1 MKSQKIKDELI
12 FYILSKLGRFGHE
25 KLPLE
30 IVKDK
35 QSYIV
40 GHRRKHWNSDEE
52 FIEETCKITFLK
64 SGNYWKLYWKRADLK
79 WHLYEEYTRLDDLLE
94 EVRTDP
100 NGCFWG

>member
-1 MKSQKIKDELI
+1 MTSQKIKDELI
-12 FYILSKLGRFGHE
+12 FYILSKLGCFGHE

-40 GHRRKHWNSDEE
+40 GHRRKRWRTEE
-52 FIEETCKITFLK
+52 EYLSEACKITYVK
-64 SGNYWKLYWKRADLK
+64 KRGIWKLYWKRADLK
-79 WHLYEEYTRLDDLLE
+79 WHLYEEYTRLDDLLD
-94 EVRTDP
+94 EVRIDP

>member
-1 MKSQKIKDELI
+1 MENQKINDKLV
-12 FYILSKLGRFGHE
+12 FYILSKIGSYGHE

-40 GHRRKHWNSDEE
+40 AHRRKHWNSDEE
-52 FIEETCKITFLK
+52 FIEEAYKITFIK
-64 SGNYWKLYWKRADLK
+64 SRNYWKLFWKRADLK
-79 WHLYEEYTRLDDLLE
+79 WHLYEQYDQLDDLLE
-94 EVRTDP
+94 EVRTNP